1 MELKL
6 YNELA
11 EWWPLMSTPEDYA
24 EEASVYAGFLK
35 GASSR
40 PLRTVLEL
48 GSGGGNNASHMKQHF
63 ALTLVEPSDGMLA
76 VSRRLNPECEHHQG
90 DMRTF
95 RIDRTFDAV
104 FVHDAVCYMTTIDE
118 LRQAITTAYMHLRPG
133 GAALFCPDFTR
144 ETFVPESDHGGH
156 DGPNRAMRYVEW
168 SWDPDPDD
176 TTFNVDYAF
185 VLREGTDTRVVH
197 DRHVEGLFTRQQWL
211 DTLRDAGFDAE
222 ARQYSHSEVER
233 SIEVFVA
240 VRRSEPMWTGMT
252 TVPGRG

>member
-6 YNELA
+6 YTELA
-11 EWWPLMSTPEDYA
+11 DWWPLMSAPEDYV
-24 EEASVYAGFLK
+24 EEAAVYSGFLK
-35 GASSR
+35 EASSG

-48 GSGGGNNASHMKQHF
+48 GSGGGNNASHMKRHF
-63 ALTLVEPSDGMLA
+63 ALTLVEPSAGMLA
-76 VSRRLNPECEHHQG
+76 VSRRLNPECEHHLG

-95 RIDRTFDAV
+95 RMDRTFDAV

-118 LRQAITTAYMHLRPG
+118 LRQAVTTAYVHLRPG

-156 DGPNRAMRYVEW
+156 EGPDRAMRYLEW

-176 TTFNVDYAF
+176 TTYNVDYAF
-185 VLREGTDTRVVH
+185 VLREGADTRVVH

-211 DTLRDAGFDAE
+211 YTLHDVGFQADLK
-222 ARQYSHSEVER
+222 QYSHSEVER

-240 VRRSEPMWTGMT
+240 VRR
-252 TVPGRG
+252 